1 MKMHNFSAGPCILPA
16 SVYAQAAEAVLNFD
30 NSGLS
35 ILEISHRSKAFM
47 SILDEAR
54 EKVLR
59 MLGLKEARY
68 SVLFLQG
75 SASMEF
81 LRVPYNLMK
90 SKAGYIDTGTWSSKA
105 IKEAQAFGEV
115 AIVASSKR
123 ANYTYIPEVDVVDP
137 DLDYLHFTSNNT
149 IYGTQFTTIPQVSVP
164 LVCDMSSDIF
174 SRQLDFSRFD
184 LIYAGVQKNIG
195 PAGLSLV
202 VVKKE
207 VLGKTARSIPSMM
220 DYQQHIDQGN
230 LYHTA
235 NVFGVYTSLLNLRWL
250 NDLGGIPAVEFLNNA
265 KAKLLYE
272 AIDSL
277 DVVEGIAAEAFRSKM
292 NVTFRF
298 KNSELEKA
306 FDAYCERENIVNI
319 KGHRSV
325 GGYRASLYNA
335 LPIESV
341 QVLVQVLE
349 QINQKA

>member
-1 MKMHNFSAGPCILPA
+1 MKRHNFSAGPCILPA
-16 SVYAQAAEAVLNFD
+16 SVYAQAAAAVLNFD
-30 NSGLS
+30 DSGLS
-35 ILEISHRSKAFM
+35 ILEISHRSEAFI
-47 SILDEAR
+47 SILEEAR
-54 EKVLR
+54 ELVLK
-59 MLGLKEARY
+59 MLELDASQY

-90 SKAGYIDTGTWSSKA
+90 TKAGYIDTGTWSSKA

-115 AIVASSKR
+115 AVVASSK
-123 ANYTYIPEVDVVDP
+123 ATNYTGIPRIDVIDSE
-137 DLDYLHFTSNNT
+137 LDYLHFTSNNT

-207 VLGKTARSIPSMM
+207 ILGKTARAIPSMM
-220 DYQQHIDQGN
+220 DYQQHINQGN

-250 NDLGGIPAVEFLNNA
+250 SNLGGIPVMESLNDA
-265 KAKLLYE
+265 KAKLLYD
-272 AIDSL
+272 AIDRL
-277 DVVEGIAAEAFRSKM
+277 DIVEGIADNAFRSKM

-298 KNSELEKA
+298 KNKEAEKR
-306 FDAYCERENIVNI
+306 FDANCESEHIVNI
-319 KGHRSV
+319 KGHRSL

-341 QVLVQVLE
+341 RVLVQVLE
-349 QINQKA
+349 QINQKV